1 MDLSQAYQQIVVN
14 EQSRNFLTINTH
26 LGLYRY
32 KRLPFG
38 ISAAPAILQS
48 VMDKVLQGLEVAR
61 CFSDDLFVTGK
72 DDDEH
77 LYNLKRVLQRLLEC
91 GFRLQKS
98 KCQFMLPSV
107 TYLGVKVDSQGLH
120 MEEEATR
127 AITEAPKPENKA
139 ELQSFLGL
147 VNHYRKNVPNMST
160 LCEPLNRL
168 VGKNVK
174 WEWSDKCVETFRK
187 LKEILTKE
195 NVLIHYDPNKEL
207 LLATD
212 ASPVGLG
219 AVILHRVEGK
229 EYPIAYASRTLT
241 AAEKNYSQ
249 IEREGLGIVFG
260 LQKFHQYVYG
270 RKFVLLTDNKP
281 LSLILGP
288 KKASQLWQ
296 LLESKG
302 GLCS

>member
-1 MDLSQAYQQIVVN
+1 MPRPDELFSKLNGGKKFSKLDLSQAYQQIAVN
-14 EQSRNFLTINTH
+14 EQSRNFLIINTH

-32 KRLPFG
+32 KRLLFG
-38 ISAAPAILQS
+38 ISAAPAIFQS
-48 VMDKVLQGLEVAR
+48 VMDKVLQGLEVG
-61 CFSDDLFVTGK
+61 CFLDDLIVTGK

-77 LYNLKRVLQRLLEC
+77 LYNLKRVLQRLSEC

-107 TYLGVKVDSQGLH
+107 TYLGIKVDSQGLH
-120 MEEEATR
+120 M
-127 AITEAPKPENKA
+127 EAPKPENKA

-147 VNHYRKNVPNMST
+147 VNHYRKHVPNMST

-168 VGKNVK
+168 LGKNVK
-174 WEWSDKCVETFRK
+174 WEWSDKFVETFRK

-219 AVILHRVEGK
+219 AVISHRVEGK

-241 AAEKNYSQ
+241 AAEKKTS
-249 IEREGLGIVFG
+249 
-260 LQKFHQYVYG
+260 
-270 RKFVLLTDNKP
+270 LT
-281 LSLILGP
+281 
-288 KKASQLWQ
+288 
-296 LLESKG
+296 
-302 GLCS
+302 

>member
-1 MDLSQAYQQIVVN
+1 MIEKIDYSEWAAPIVPVKKPNGKIRICGDYKVTINQYLVNPHHPMPRPDELFSKLNGGKKFSKLDLPQAYQQIVVN

-38 ISAAPAILQS
+38 ILAAPAIFQS
-48 VMDKVLQGLEVAR
+48 VMDKVLQGLEVG
-61 CFSDDLFVTGK
+61 CFLDDLIVTGK

-77 LYNLKRVLQRLLEC
+77 LYNLKRVLQRLSEF

-147 VNHYRKNVPNMST
+147 VNHYRNM
-160 LCEPLNRL
+160 
-168 VGKNVK
+168 
-174 WEWSDKCVETFRK
+174 
-187 LKEILTKE
+187 
-195 NVLIHYDPNKEL
+195 Y
-207 LLATD
+207 
-212 ASPVGLG
+212 
-219 AVILHRVEGK
+219 
-229 EYPIAYASRTLT
+229 
-241 AAEKNYSQ
+241 Q
-249 IEREGLGIVFG
+249 ICQL
-260 LQKFHQYVYG
+260 YV
-270 RKFVLLTDNKP
+270 NH
-281 LSLILGP
+281 
-288 KKASQLWQ
+288 
-296 LLESKG
+296 
-302 GLCS
+302 